1 MLDKTLFYYYHYH
14 YYVRNRTAEK
24 VKIKDQEYTQL
35 LCVYSVVLT
44 IQKKNLNYILYERS

>member
-1 MLDKTLFYYYHYH
+1 MLNKTLFYYYHYH

-35 LCVYSVVLT
+35 LFVYSVVPT
-44 IQKKNLNYILYERS
+44 IQKKKFKLYTV